1 MGEPELNSEG
11 LNMTKWYEMV
21 AFDIF
26 GELGK
31 PHCCF
36 TALLK
41 GLFMWSNHLVLFST
55 ALGESFYSIED
66 GMMSAFPLEHSPTV
80 VLRMHHVES
89 YRKTTLLV
97 IIG

>member
-1 MGEPELNSEG
+1 MVGEPELNSEG

-26 GELGK
+26 GEL
-31 PHCCF
+31 
-36 TALLK
+36 
-41 GLFMWSNHLVLFST
+41 